1 MITIS
6 PEVADGSVLRVVSCS
21 SVVRR
26 LAELVAEAG
35 QAGASWWVE
44 VTRQLDDLAD
54 AVQSAPGDLLDA
66 AGFTEQIRADA
77 PHLMGRW
84 ERMAGERDGLIVAV
98 TDVRMLAGHS
108 AGDSALIGP
117 VTHAIQDLLQRV
129 RRFQQR
135 TTEVLLDAYER
146 DLGGE

>member
-1 MITIS
+1 MMTIS
-6 PEVADGSVLRVVSCS
+6 PEVAEGSMLRVVSSS

-26 LAELVAEAG
+26 LAELVHEAG
-35 QAGASWWVE
+35 QAGAAWWVE

-54 AVQSAPGDLLDA
+54 AIESAPGDLLDA

-84 ERMAGERDGLIVAV
+84 ERMSGEREGLIAAVA
-98 TDVRMLAGHS
+98 DVRMLAGHS
-108 AGDSALIGP
+108 AGDASLVAP